1 MSDVMKMD
9 ELLGKHQQLRDL
21 GILAGT
27 ASPQAHA
34 TIRPVRDASMVK
46 WALIGLTSL
55 FWGVPMIGLLSYGL
69 WFAAHLGK

>member
-21 GILAGT
+21 GLIAGV
-27 ASPQAHA
+27 AAPQMNAA
-34 TIRPVRDASMVK
+34 IRPVRNISMMR

-55 FWGVPMIGLLSYGL
+55 FWGVPMLCLLGYGF
-69 WFAAHLGK
+69 WFAAHLGH